1 MWLGKKTHTAVIKRT
16 LEIHFI
22 LFHTSTSH
30 YWSEGFWCWCHS
42 VSAFAAGH
50 WNEHGNPS
58 FLPHQLSANYQ
69 WCGNSCLLPDTR
81 LEGWLGSSIQTD
93 LKTNIF
99 AFFAWVELPDHAHGS
114 TVHTGNQICAMNDF
128 HISVFI
134 QLTLPHHRF
143 CVSLSHHSPAL
154 PSAASV
160 AIPHL
165 FDLSDSWIPFCL
177 VSQGQTSQSFLTY
190 LV

>member
-1 MWLGKKTHTAVIKRT
+1 M
-16 LEIHFI
+16 F
-22 LFHTSTSH
+22 H
-30 YWSEGFWCWCHS
+30 YWSEGFWCWHRS
-42 VSAFAAGH
+42 ASAFASGH

-58 FLPHQLSANYQ
+58 FLPHQLSAEYQ
-69 WCGNSCLLPDTR
+69 QCGNSCLLPDTR
-81 LEGWLGSSIQTD
+81 LEEQLGSSILCLKTV

-99 AFFAWVELPDHAHGS
+99 AFFAWMELPDCACGS
-114 TVHTGNQICAMNDF
+114 TMHTGNQICAMNDF

-134 QLTLPHHRF
+134 QLTLPHHSF
-143 CVSLSHHSPAL
+143 FVSLSHHSPAL
-154 PSAASV
+154 PSVASV